1 MCDSFEGLPAPQAD
15 DEVHR
20 VLTGR
25 VKRYEVGAYR
35 GTLETVRENVR
46 RWGAIEC
53 CEFVPGFYEET
64 LPKLDVAPAVVFE
77 DADLIRSGRTVFEH
91 LWPRMPE
98 GAKLF
103 THEASVDT
111 FTRAVFDPVWWHKTL
126 GECPPML
133 YGAGYGFGQHAVN
146 LGWCQK
152 R

>member
-1 MCDSFEGLPAPQAD
+1 MGPCLRFVFRHFPLAEIHPHAMHAVEAAEAAADQGKFWEMHDALFENQEAL
-15 DEVHR
+15 
-20 VLTGR
+20 
-25 VKRYEVGAYR
+25 
-35 GTLETVRENVR
+35 
-46 RWGAIEC
+46 
-53 CEFVPGFYEET
+53 
-64 LPKLDVAPAVVFE
+64 E